1 MTNDFESDWEHNEA
15 IINGIRLH
23 WVQAGEGPLVVLLH
37 GFPEFWYSWRH
48 QIPVLST
55 RFRVVA
61 PDMRG
66 YNLSEKPHFG
76 YDIETLTADVR
87 ALIRSLGEE
96 KAIIIGHDW
105 GGVIAWA
112 FAARFPDATEKL
124 VIMNAPHPGR
134 FQRSLTSGLGQML
147 RSSYVLFFQ
156 IPRLPELLLGANRCW
171 ALARVMRRSAK
182 HADAFSDEDLERYRD
197 AMSRPGALTA
207 ALGYYRAIFRTRR
220 QTQQLGDV
228 QAATLL
234 LWGEEDRALGRE
246 LTEGLEQ
253 WVPNLTVHF
262 LECGHWTQQELP
274 NEVNRYLVEFL

>member
-15 IINGIRLH
+15 IINGVRLH
-23 WVQAGEGPLVVLLH
+23 WVQAGEGPLVILLH

-55 RFRVVA
+55 RFCVVA

-66 YNLSEKPHFG
+66 YNLSEKPQSG
-76 YDIETLTADVR
+76 YDIETLTADVL

-134 FQRSLTSGLGQML
+134 GSRAD
-147 RSSYVLFFQ
+147 RW
-156 IPRLPELLLGANRCW
+156 P
-171 ALARVMRRSAK
+171 RRS
-182 HADAFSDEDLERYRD
+182 
-197 AMSRPGALTA
+197 
-207 ALGYYRAIFRTRR
+207 
-220 QTQQLGDV
+220 
-228 QAATLL
+228 
-234 LWGEEDRALGRE
+234 
-246 LTEGLEQ
+246 
-253 WVPNLTVHF
+253 
-262 LECGHWTQQELP
+262 
-274 NEVNRYLVEFL
+274 